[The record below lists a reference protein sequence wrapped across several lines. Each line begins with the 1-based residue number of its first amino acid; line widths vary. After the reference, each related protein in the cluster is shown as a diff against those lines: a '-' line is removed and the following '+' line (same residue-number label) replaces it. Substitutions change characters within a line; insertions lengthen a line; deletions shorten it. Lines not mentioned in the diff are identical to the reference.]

1 MCLIVVLPAGVELS
15 REQVRDARTYNPDGV
30 GIMWSDPA
38 TKQLAVRRTMQR
50 RPGRI
55 WSFIASAP
63 IETERVVHFRRTTR
77 GATHVDNTHPFV
89 LHGRFGI
96 MHNGTLPETLAAA
109 DVKVGRSDTAVFVED
124 VLAKL
129 GTSELTNHTLWHLIS
144 HAVEGNRMIM
154 LDGETGY
161 TYFANAGEWHTGIDG
176 MLLSNTYAIQ
186 SGKLWGVTR
195 SSGWWQS
202 SAYQTGL
209 YAPSSWGGS
218 SATASSASGSAYT
231 GKVSTTQ
238 EAVDD
243 ILISSA
249 YTTDDLLVPVSPKAW
264 QHPLLKAAEAAISRI
279 SSKYTLPSSVA
290 RSTMVLSFLHAS
302 RFTEPAVERATDEE
316 LAAELGALIT
326 YFNPLPATAGRKQRE
341 DAFWERAREM
351 RRRFTLPP
359 QSASSTASKPA
370 ALLTAPTCGGA

>member
-38 TKQLAVRRTMQR
+38 TKRLAVRRTMQR

-89 LHGRFGI
+89 LHDRFGI

-161 TYFANAGEWHTGIDG
+161 TYFANAGEWHTGVDG

-218 SATASSASGSAYT
+218 ATPT
-231 GKVSTTQ
+231 TKVSTTQ
-238 EAVDD
+238 EVVNDIAISAIGDAVDM
-243 ILISSA
+243 
-249 YTTDDLLVPVSPKAW
+249 LVPVSPKAW
-264 QHPLLKAAEAAISRI
+264 QHPLMSAAESALSALQTKCTIPRA
-279 SSKYTLPSSVA
+279 VG
-290 RSTMVLSFLHAS
+290 RSTIVLSFLHS
-302 RFTEPAVERATDEE
+302 NRFTAPAAQRATVEE
-316 LAAELGALIT
+316 LAAELNAFIA

-341 DAFWERAREM
+341 DAFWERAGEM

-359 QSASSTASKPA
+359 QSTSSTASKPA
-370 ALLTAPTCGGA
+370 ALLTAPTCGGV